1 MSEFIL
7 PFDFSEDDPGR
18 SSGQVTLKEPLPYP
32 IGHQGSGFYRPGQMT
47 LHNGTSIDLVLYH
60 NEATARFIYTHETKP
75 DPQLLSLAGL
85 SLEEIQNIREI
96 TLPGQLIMGAQRSF
110 LISQAVQ
117 GMLGS
122 PVFQSLFA
130 GQQQTQIA
138 VFPIAREGL
147 KYQVTEAIYANAGY
161 LCDEVILDAHHVFDS
176 SVPVFSRKVEM
187 TLFKDK
193 DLNKIQHENI
203 TVAFIADSI
212 ASGLVMR
219 EVINKIKERFPRIQ
233 WVEVIAPF
241 ATLRGLCRITEC
253 DGSENIHIRVH
264 SFETLLNALPP
275 DYYYSAHIN
284 IPELHIRPELEQA
297 YRLWWGQDES
307 GKWIAD
313 TACAGYGWSEV
324 FYSPRKQIEMINQQ
338 LSERHNLTLADI
350 LRRNLLP
357 STSPVAFVK
366 QAQAN
371 QG

>member
-32 IGHQGSGFYRPGQMT
+32 IGNQGSGFYRPGQMT

-60 NEATARFIYTHETKP
+60 NAATARFMYTHPTRP
-75 DPQLLSLAGL
+75 DAQLLSLIGL
-85 SLEEIQNIREI
+85 SSEEIKAVKQL

-110 LISQAVQ
+110 LISQAIQ
-117 GMLGS
+117 GMLGA
-122 PVFQSLFA
+122 PVFQNLFA

-147 KYQVTEAIYANAGY
+147 KYQVTEAIYANSGY

-193 DLNKIQHENI
+193 DLNKIQHEHI

-275 DYYYSAHIN
+275 DYYYSAHFN
-284 IPELHIRPELEQA
+284 IPELHIQPELEQA
-297 YRLWWGQDES
+297 YRQWWGQDYA
-307 GKWIAD
+307 GNWIAE

-338 LSERHNLTLADI
+338 LIERHNLTLTDI
-350 LRRNLLP
+350 LRRNLF
-357 STSPVAFVK
+357 TSSDPVALVK
-366 QAQAN
+366 QTQAN